1 VSLIAP
7 LVAGLA
13 LAYVL
18 GTLASRLR
26 MPPLIGYIVAG
37 LVVGPHT
44 PGLVVEPGLAQA
56 LSEAGIILVMF
67 GIGLNFSLRDLV
79 SVPPVAIPG
88 ALLRVLA
95 GVLLGLG
102 LGVLLGW
109 PLGGG
114 LIFGLALSVASTVVV
129 LKALRDRHLV
139 DSDRGRI
146 AIGWLSIENAVAVLG
161 LILIPVLA
169 G

>member
-1 VSLIAP
+1 PPPRRLRAARACRIVGTKLLQQAGRSRRRGFPMPQQVSLIAP

-67 GIGLNFSLRDLV
+67 GIG
-79 SVPPVAIPG
+79 
-88 ALLRVLA
+88 
-95 GVLLGLG
+95 
-102 LGVLLGW
+102 
-109 PLGGG
+109 
-114 LIFGLALSVASTVVV
+114 
-129 LKALRDRHLV
+129 
-139 DSDRGRI
+139 
-146 AIGWLSIENAVAVLG
+146 
-161 LILIPVLA
+161 
-169 G
+169 